1 MRKTLSLLGVL
12 VLALSSRDVFAEVGI
27 EYIGHACFVIESPQ
41 GIRMVIDPFNSNR
54 WLGYRFPESVEADAV
69 LVTHPHYDHDATYY
83 WGDSVP
89 VFRRPGHY
97 QVGDVTF
104 RGITGG
110 HAGSYGKDFEQSNVI
125 WLLETGGM
133 RIAHLGDNGPLSDT
147 ILQEL
152 DRVDVL
158 MIPADGQDHILTTD
172 EIAAIRKALQ
182 PSVTI
187 PMHYRLEGFR
197 DLPRSLGPI
206 RPWIE
211 RQEGVVR
218 LETHKT
224 RLNETE
230 ESKILVFSPSPELRA
245 WSDSMAQGWQKLDEA
260 RQVIKENPVAKQQAA
275 KLLREAHESADCIVF
290 AFQWARALSDSG
302 KPAEAKDVLEQALVL
317 SARGDWEYRMRTRA
331 LLAKLYLMEGRKE
344 DAAEQYCIVAQNS
357 RRTELLEQARIFLN
371 K

>member
-1 MRKTLSLLGVL
+1 MRKTLSLLSVL
-12 VLALSSRDVFAEVGI
+12 VLALSSRDVFAQVGI

-54 WLGYRFPESVEADAV
+54 WLGYRFPESVEAHAV

-97 QVGDVTF
+97 QVGDVTI

-110 HAGSYGKDFEQSNVI
+110 HAGPYGKDFEQSNVI

-133 RIAHLGDNGPLSDT
+133 GIAHLGDNGPLIDT
-147 ILQEL
+147 TLQEL

-158 MIPADGQDHILTTD
+158 MIPADGQDHILTSD

-187 PMHYRLEGFR
+187 PMHYRLEGFL

-206 RPWIE
+206 GPWLE
-211 RQEGVVR
+211 KQAGVVH
-218 LETHKT
+218 LKTHET
-224 RLNETE
+224 RLSQGE
-230 ESKILVFSPSPELRA
+230 ESKILVFPPSPDLHTWTESTAR
-245 WSDSMAQGWQKLDEA
+245 GWQKLDEA
-260 RQVIKENPVAKQQAA
+260 RRVIKEDPEAKQKAA
-275 KLLREAHESADCIVF
+275 TLVREAHESAESIVF
-290 AFQWARALSDSG
+290 AYQWARMLSESDKASEAMDVSNELWYWPPGTIGSTGCALELYWPSSILSMAKRNRRPTSIASSLNTAG
-302 KPAEAKDVLEQALVL
+302 GPSFSSKP
-317 SARGDWEYRMRTRA
+317 
-331 LLAKLYLMEGRKE
+331 GR
-344 DAAEQYCIVAQNS
+344 S
-357 RRTELLEQARIFLN
+357 
-371 K
+371 